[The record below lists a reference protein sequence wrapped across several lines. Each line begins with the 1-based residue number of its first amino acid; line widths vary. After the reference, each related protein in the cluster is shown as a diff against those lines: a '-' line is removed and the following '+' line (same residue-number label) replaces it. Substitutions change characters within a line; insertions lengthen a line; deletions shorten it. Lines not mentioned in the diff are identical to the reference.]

1 MSADS
6 ETAARPI
13 DTNQTCGAGPFPSP
27 RAGRERRPR
36 IFGQTPE
43 TAMNA
48 PHDLQH
54 RVEPRPVPA
63 AMLAQLQQRFGT
75 RCSTAKAVREQH
87 GRDESPFPVTPPE
100 LVVFCENTDE
110 VAAVVSLAAAHAVP
124 VIPYGVGSSLEGH
137 LLAVQGGVSIDL
149 SAMTQIVRINPED
162 LTVTVQAGVTREQL
176 NQAVRDQGLF
186 FPIDPGA
193 NASLGGMAATRA
205 SGTNAVRYGTMRE
218 NVLGLTVVTASGE
231 VIRTGTRARKSSA
244 GYDLTRLF
252 VGSEGT
258 LGVMTEVTLKL
269 YPLPEAVSAAVCHF
283 PDVKSAVNAT
293 IQIIQMGVPIARCE
307 LLDRN
312 AVRFI
317 NAQSKLGLRESP
329 MLLMEFHGSEAGVKE
344 QAETVQSITA
354 DLGGEAFEWASTPE
368 ERTRLWTARHK
379 AYFAGMTQN
388 PGCRSVT
395 TDTCVPISRLAE
407 IIDASV
413 QDADGSGLPYYI
425 VGHVGDGNFHL
436 AYLVKEGD
444 AEQRAVAENLS
455 HRMVQRAIALEGT
468 CTGEHGIGLHK
479 IGFLVD
485 EAGAGAVEMMRTLK
499 RALDPK
505 NIMNPGKIFVL

>member
-1 MSADS
+1 
-6 ETAARPI
+6 
-13 DTNQTCGAGPFPSP
+13 
-27 RAGRERRPR
+27 
-36 IFGQTPE
+36 
-43 TAMNA
+43 MNA
-48 PHDLQH
+48 PHDLLA
-54 RVEPRPVPA
+54 RGEARPVPA
-63 AMLAQLQQRFGT
+63 AMLSALRQRFAA
-75 RCSTAKAVREQH
+75 RCSTADAVREQH
-87 GRDESPFPVTPPE
+87 GRDESPFPATPPE
-100 LVVFCENTDE
+100 VVVFCQSTDE
-110 VAAVVSLAAAHAVP
+110 VAAVVSLAAEHAVP

-149 SAMTQIVRINPED
+149 SGMTQIVRVQPED

-176 NQAVRDQGLF
+176 NQALRDQGLF

-193 NASLGGMAATRA
+193 NATLGGMAATRA

-293 IQIIQMGVPIARCE
+293 IQVIQMGVPIARCE

-329 MLLMEFHGSEAGVKE
+329 MLLMEFHGSDAGVQE
-344 QAETVQSITA
+344 QAETVQAITVEM
-354 DLGGEAFEWASTPE
+354 GGEAFEWASTPE

-379 AYFAGMTQN
+379 AYFAGMSQN

-395 TDTCVPISRLAE
+395 TDTCVPISHLAE

-413 QDADGSGLPYYI
+413 HDADTSGLPYYI

-444 AEQRAVAENLS
+444 TAQRDAAEAGSE
-455 HRMVQRAIALEGT
+455 RMVQRAISLEGT

-479 IGFLVD
+479 MGFLVD

-505 NIMNPGKIFVL
+505 NIMNPGKIFTL